1 MAPTAPATPIAPRKA
16 RQNGQGRAIMTGA
29 RCMNEG
35 KATMTTTRR
44 RVIALALAVPLVAA
58 AGCTRMYRNH
68 GYLPTDDE
76 LAQVAV
82 GQTRREDL
90 EHLIGLPGSQGLLTG
105 AGWYY
110 VGSRWERFGA
120 RRPREV
126 ERQVVAVSF
135 DQNGTVSN
143 IERFGLERGRVV
155 TLSRRVTDTGV
166 VDSGLLRQLL
176 GNIGRFNPGDF
187 LNQ

>member
-1 MAPTAPATPIAPRKA
+1 
-16 RQNGQGRAIMTGA
+16 
-29 RCMNEG
+29 MNEG

-76 LAQVAV
+76 LAQVPV

-105 AGWYY
+105 A
-110 VGSRWERFGA
+110 
-120 RRPREV
+120 
-126 ERQVVAVSF
+126 
-135 DQNGTVSN
+135 
-143 IERFGLERGRVV
+143 LERGRVV

-176 GNIGRFNPGDF
+176 GNLGRFNPGDF
-187 LNQ
+187 LNR

>member
-1 MAPTAPATPIAPRKA
+1 
-16 RQNGQGRAIMTGA
+16 
-29 RCMNEG
+29 MNEG

-44 RVIALALAVPLVAA
+44 RVIALALAAPLVAA

-76 LAQVAV
+76 LAQVVV
-82 GQTRREDL
+82 GQTRQEEL
-90 EHLIGLPGSQGLLTG
+90 EYLIGLPSSQGLLTG

-110 VGSRWERFGA
+110 VGSRWERFGV
-120 RRPREV
+120 RQPREV
-126 ERQVVAVSF
+126 ERQVVAISF

-155 TLSRRVTDTGV
+155 TLSRRVTETNIRGI
-166 VDSGLLRQLL
+166 GLVRQLL
-176 GNIGRFNPGDF
+176 GSIGRVSADQ
-187 LNQ
+187 LLD